1 MWLFPSYWDE
11 GTALAD
17 LPVVAPIVFPKY
29 PQNAAEHL
37 PLQIFFS
44 AGFWLNAQRKQP
56 KDIGWLRYTNVS
68 CEVSGFLVHRVYGIC
83 TYGIHSFALCGFSH
97 AEIADT
103 FIPCSMQ
110 WPWEGTTYLWIFRC
124 RAWDVVRMFG
134 GKLFLLPHSLA
145 GCTALSHSHP
155 FYVDASWSW
164 MLLLLLFY
172 RVTIHCLMKLKS
184 HTPKNCSEGGETTGG
199 RWNLFSVWGG
209 F

>member
-1 MWLFPSYWDE
+1 MFAIRWIPPVLAAGVAWPDSFVVGRLSEVPLMWLFPSYWDE

-110 WPWEGTTYLWIFRC
+110 WP
-124 RAWDVVRMFG
+124 
-134 GKLFLLPHSLA
+134 
-145 GCTALSHSHP
+145 
-155 FYVDASWSW
+155 
-164 MLLLLLFY
+164 
-172 RVTIHCLMKLKS
+172 
-184 HTPKNCSEGGETTGG
+184 
-199 RWNLFSVWGG
+199 
-209 F
+209 